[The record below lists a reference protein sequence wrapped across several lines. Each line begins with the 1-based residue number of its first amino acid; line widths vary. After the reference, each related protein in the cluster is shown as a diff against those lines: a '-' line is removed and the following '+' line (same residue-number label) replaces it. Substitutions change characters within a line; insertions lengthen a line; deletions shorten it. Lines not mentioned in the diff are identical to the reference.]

1 MSSHPV
7 KTLNREIH
15 ADLETPIS
23 VYLKVRG
30 NQPSFLLESIDG
42 GEIVARYSFIG
53 TSPLAQ
59 YILYTDRIEVIR
71 DGSITR
77 ILLAES
83 DDPFS
88 FLEKEMENFQVE
100 PPVDLP
106 RFNGGMVGYLAYEM
120 VQYFEPSLKGKI
132 PLPSSPIGHF
142 LLTDTVIAF
151 DHARRSLQIIT
162 HLFDG
167 NENAGIAR
175 LDNLQAL
182 IQSPFLPQPEA
193 NDLPD
198 ELVSNLSRADFE
210 NNVQAAK
217 EHIEAGDIFQVVL
230 SQRLCKVSNA
240 NPFTVYR
247 NLRRLN
253 PSPYMYFLDFGR
265 LNDRSFNLVGASPEM
280 LVRLEG
286 STISLRPIAGTRKR
300 GKSPSEDD
308 NLARELKNDPKEN
321 AEHVM
326 LVDLGR
332 NDLGRVSEYGSVKVT
347 DLAVIEKYSHVMHLV
362 SNLTAKLKTS
372 LNAFDLVR
380 ATFPAGTV
388 SGAPKVKAIEIIGEL
403 EGKPR
408 GAYAGM
414 VGYFGFDGAMDGCIT
429 IRTLIVEGN
438 TFCVQAGAGVV
449 ADSNPSSE
457 YQETINKA
465 KAILRAIEMTEENI

>member
-1 MSSHPV
+1 MPSHPV
-7 KTLNREIH
+7 KTLIREIH

-30 NQPSFLLESIDG
+30 NRPSFLLESIDG

-53 TSPLAQ
+53 TAPLAQ
-59 YILYTDRIEVIR
+59 YILYAERIEIIR
-71 DGSITR
+71 DGISTS
-77 ILLAES
+77 ILLEET

-88 FLEKEMENFQVE
+88 FLEREMENFQVV
-100 PPVDLP
+100 PTIDLP
-106 RFNGGMVGYLAYEM
+106 RFNGGLVGYLAYEM

-151 DHARRSLQIIT
+151 DHARRSLKIIT

-182 IQSPFLPQPEA
+182 IQSPLLTQLETC
-193 NDLPD
+193 DQSE
-198 ELVSNLSRADFE
+198 ELVSDLSRVEFE
-210 NNVQAAK
+210 NNVCAAK
-217 EHIEAGDIFQVVL
+217 EHIKAGDIFQVVL
-230 SQRLCKVSNA
+230 SQRLYKVSNA
-240 NPFTVYR
+240 NPFSVYR

-253 PSPYMYFLDFGR
+253 PSPYMYFLDFGKVG
-265 LNDRSFNLVGASPEM
+265 DHTFNLVGASPEM

-300 GKSPSEDD
+300 GNSPSEDES
-308 NLARELKNDPKEN
+308 LALELKNDPKEN

-347 DLAVIEKYSHVMHLV
+347 DFAIIEKYSHVMHLV
-362 SNLTAKLKTS
+362 SNLTAKLIAGR
-372 LNAFDLVR
+372 NAFDLVR
-380 ATFPAGTV
+380 AAFPAGTV
-388 SGAPKVKAIEIIGEL
+388 SGAPKVRAIELIAEL
-403 EGKPR
+403 ERKSR

-414 VGYFGFDGAMDGCIT
+414 VGYFGFDGAMDGCIA

-438 TFCVQAGAGVV
+438 TFSVQAGAGVV
-449 ADSNPSSE
+449 ADSDPSSE
-457 YQETINKA
+457 YQETLNKA
-465 KAILRAIEMTEENI
+465 KAMLRAIELTEENI